1 MRSAVIILLVV
12 AMMVNTAGI
21 IALLMNGP
29 KDDNGPDTTGPDDLV
44 PSEIT
49 KLQVPE
55 PMIGDLIRY
64 DYTLF
69 AQLYSENYTSGEWER
84 YTLTGKGEL
93 LQDVRPLTSV
103 EDGFTVTRRSVETSY
118 DTRASFNVKI
128 EGSERDEL
136 NVPGNLEL
144 KRSEFRNLLD
154 EHILKAY
161 NAGHIQVDNLGTAFG
176 SLPASVEYDATLRT
190 YPDPMDEPIP
200 TIDETIYG
208 GSRPLDLESRGAY
221 LGDPVYG
228 EAARVYNWSV
238 EGAYEFMDHDTFR
251 VNVTSD
257 IWGFLF
263 YHRSFLISA
272 DSPFP
277 LKGRTRTNTS
287 AYWEDGEFYLE
298 FVTETELKDVFGS
311 LKKGEG
317 AIPWGDPSGH
327 EEYLLLHPAG
337 EFEDWDYAPS
347 DGSDLSTSSFSGLTM
362 NGAIDHVVA
371 RSEGLK
377 DFLSEYEAKG
387 RVIIEDSVW
396 NRSTEG
402 ILNKNTTTW
411 WNLSFAYL
419 YDMKEMED
427 YYTANDDWPEWRYRV
442 LVATSVEATPRGGTE
457 ISTFISKDEG
467 DPYHGRRK
475 VYWGDGVHNENLQ
488 LASNLLTLT
497 HAEKILRSDSE
508 VRSECYQGNYLTD
521 DTVFYYG
528 VVGVNE
534 GNNPALTLISQITG
548 ITTPT
553 ADNAFGLQ
561 KANVWETGG
570 TFSSATDANTGRLL
584 YVTKVEGSQLAAIF
598 GG

>member
-21 IALLMNGP
+21 IALLMNGSEDG
-29 KDDNGPDTTGPDDLV
+29 KGPDKTGPDELV
-44 PSEIT
+44 PSTIT

-55 PMIGDLIRY
+55 PRIGDLIRY
-64 DYTLF
+64 DYTVF

-103 EDGFTVTRRSVETSY
+103 EDGFTVTRRSLENSY
-118 DTRASFNVKI
+118 DTRATFNVKI

-136 NVPGNLEL
+136 NVPGSLEL
-144 KRSEFRNLLD
+144 KRSEFRNLFD
-154 EHILKAY
+154 KHILNAY
-161 NAGHIQVDNLGTAFG
+161 NSGHIQVDNLGTAFG

-208 GSRPLDLESRGAY
+208 GSRPLDLQSRGAY

-228 EAARVYNWSV
+228 EADRVYNWSV
-238 EGAYEFMDHDTFR
+238 EGAYAFMDHDTFM

-263 YHRSFLISA
+263 YHRTFLISA

-287 AYWEDGEFYLE
+287 AYWDDGEFYLE
-298 FVTETELKDVFGS
+298 FVTETKLKDVFGS
-311 LKKGEG
+311 LKNGDA
-317 AIPWGDPSGH
+317 AIPWGDATGH
-327 EEYLLLHPAG
+327 KEYILTHPG
-337 EFEDWDYAPS
+337 GQFEDWDYAPS
-347 DGSDLSTSSFSGLTM
+347 DGSDLSTSSFSGLTL

-371 RSEGLK
+371 RSGGLK
-377 DFLSEYEAKG
+377 DFLSEYEKKG
-387 RVIIEDSVW
+387 RVIIEESVW

-402 ILNKNTTTW
+402 IINKNTTTW
-411 WNLSFAYL
+411 WNLTFAYI

-442 LVATSVEATPRGGTE
+442 LVATSVEEGPRGEKE
-457 ISTFISKDEG
+457 ISTFISKDDG

-475 VYWGDGVHNENLQ
+475 VYWGDGVHKENLQ

-521 DTVFYYG
+521 DTVFFYG

-561 KANVWETGG
+561 KENVWETGG
-570 TFSSATDANTGRLL
+570 TFSAATDANAGRLL